1 MKKSRALELL
11 GGSVGAAAKSIGRIS
26 SAAIS
31 QWPEDL
37 PPRIEDRVLAALAR
51 KYLPAEMLSDA
62 AIVCSSG
69 GGVGGGA
76 HGSCDAH

>member
-31 QWPEDL
+31 QWPEEL

-51 KYLPAEMLSDA
+51 KYLPPEMIGEASTHAVEGHA
-62 AIVCSSG
+62 A
-69 GGVGGGA
+69 GGVHA
-76 HGSCDAH
+76 

>member
-1 MKKSRALELL
+1 MVMKKSRALELL
-11 GGSVGAAAKSIGRIS
+11 GGSVGAAAKSIGCIS

-51 KYLPAEMLSDA
+51 KYLPAEMLRGGA
-62 AIVCSSG
+62 SG
-69 GGVGGGA
+69 LASEDRGTGGVRA
-76 HGSCDAH
+76 